1 LKVLSWNNAADNA
14 GETLQRSLD
23 RPVRLTIGVFDGV
36 HMGHR
41 KLIHGIL
48 EGPTDAVPLVVT
60 FRQSPVLLV
69 SPGHFPGFL
78 HTFEQKMSL
87 LESLGVGAVV
97 VIDFSEEMRNLSGRA
112 FIGLLKENLTIQ
124 KIVVGQN
131 FRFGKSRIS
140 GTDDL
145 KEMLSDTGIE
155 VQVTE
160 PVLWDGRIVSS
171 TRIRASIIRGDF
183 AGARSMLTTAYALD
197 LRGVPGRAEGSG
209 RRVIAR
215 SALSQV
221 VPQPGRYAVTCIG
234 RSGEQSGHID
244 VREDVLTLTADECSG
259 ITMAL
264 FT

>member
-1 LKVLSWNNAADNA
+1 MKVLSWTDLTEKVHA
-14 GETLQRSLD
+14 LD
-23 RPVRLTIGVFDGV
+23 MPVRLTIGVFDGL

-41 KLIHGIL
+41 KLIEGIVA
-48 EGPTDAVPLVVT
+48 GPSDALPLVVT

-69 SPGHFPGFL
+69 SPDTFPGFL
-78 HTFEQKMSL
+78 HTYTQKISL
-87 LESLGVGAVV
+87 LESLGVAAAV
-97 VIDFSEEMRNLSGRA
+97 VIDFSEEMRNLSGKA
-112 FIGLLKENLTIQ
+112 FIGLLKENLAIQ

-160 PVLWDGRIVSS
+160 PVLWDDRIVSS
-171 TRIRASIIRGDF
+171 TRIRDSITRGDF
-183 AGARSMLTTAYALD
+183 AGARSMLTTEYALD
-197 LRGVPGRAEGSG
+197 LRGVPGQAEGSG
-209 RRVIAR
+209 KRLIAR

-221 VPQPGRYAVTCIG
+221 VPQPGRYAVRCIG
-234 RSGEQSGHID
+234 RSGAQSGHID
-244 VREDVLTLTADECSG
+244 VREDALTLTASECDD